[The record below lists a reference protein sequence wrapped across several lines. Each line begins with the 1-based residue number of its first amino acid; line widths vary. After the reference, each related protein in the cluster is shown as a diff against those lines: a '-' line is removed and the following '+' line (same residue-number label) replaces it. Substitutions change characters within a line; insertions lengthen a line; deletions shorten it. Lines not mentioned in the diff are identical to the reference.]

1 MNHPIS
7 AFCERVARLSPS
19 VLAVMVASGGRL
31 TGSYLVKGFVLSDR
45 ERMASLLVQAEIM
58 VSVPATNKEYFGKVN
73 YVMVDHSGVHNFFFP
88 ARGVGVLAVT
98 VVPPYD
104 AGSLISRIA
113 SLLDKVAVICDTKG
127 EENT

>member
-1 MNHPIS
+1 MDHPIS

-19 VLAVMVASGGRL
+19 IRAVMVTSGGRL
-31 TGSYLVKGFVLSDR
+31 AGSYSVKGFVLPDR
-45 ERMASLLVQAEIM
+45 KRMASLLVQAEIM
-58 VSVPATNKEYFGKVN
+58 VSVPATNEDYFGKVN

-104 AGSLISRIA
+104 SDSLVSRIA
-113 SLLDKVAVICDTKG
+113 RLLDKVAIICDTKG